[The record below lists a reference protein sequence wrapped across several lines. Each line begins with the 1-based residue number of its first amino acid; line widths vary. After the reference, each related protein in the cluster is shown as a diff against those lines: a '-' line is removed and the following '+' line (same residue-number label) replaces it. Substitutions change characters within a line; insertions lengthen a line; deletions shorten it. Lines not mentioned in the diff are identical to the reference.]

1 MRPVFIVCTLA
12 LCLCPVVSVVAAPDH
27 ETQFRVADVDRSR
40 GLSRSEVEAGLPRVL
55 LKHFDSIDADGNGEL
70 SPEELIAMREEQA
83 KARAARR
90 AQRVQELQGVYDY

>member
-1 MRPVFIVCTLA
+1 MRPFISVCTLA
-12 LCLCPVVSVVAAPDH
+12 LCLGPAATVLAAPDH
-27 ETQFRVADVDRSR
+27 EAQFRAADVDRSR

-90 AQRVQELQGVYDY
+90 AQRVQELQGGYDY